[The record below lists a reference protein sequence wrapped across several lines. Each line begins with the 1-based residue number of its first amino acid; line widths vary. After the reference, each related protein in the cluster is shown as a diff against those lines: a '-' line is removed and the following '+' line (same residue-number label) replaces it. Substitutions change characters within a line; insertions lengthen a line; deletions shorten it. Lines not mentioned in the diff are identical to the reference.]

1 MPKKKPLDSR
11 QPNKTLHI
19 YCEGE
24 KTEPNYLRK
33 YIQTKFPGDQSRRVV
48 KVEDTN
54 KNTPKQLVEVAIHA
68 KQSGKFLTGDEFWV
82 VYDRESV
89 AKYSDE
95 LHSRSRQ
102 LAEKNGIG
110 VALSNVCF
118 ELWLLLHFEASGAS
132 YTSCDNLLAQSKLKQ
147 HLRLLGIAKYDK
159 ADSRLLDHITDDEIK
174 KARTRAAN
182 MNLASRAAAPA
193 NCEQAHQLNP
203 YTEVH
208 ELLDAID
215 AFKAKSG

>member
-1 MPKKKPLDSR
+1 MPKKKPLDTR

-48 KVEDTN
+48 KVEDTK
-54 KNTPKQLVEVAIHA
+54 KNTPKQLVEVAVAA
-68 KQSGKFLTGDEFWV
+68 KQSGKFLAGDEFWV
-82 VYDRESV
+82 VYDREGV
-89 AKYSDE
+89 AKYSDN
-95 LHSRSRQ
+95 LHAQSRQ

-118 ELWLLLHFEASGAS
+118 EVWLLLHFEAVGAS
-132 YTSCDNLLAQSKLKQ
+132 YTSCDNLLAHSRLKQ
-147 HLRLLGIAKYDK
+147 HLRLFGITQYDK
-159 ADSRLLDHITDDEIK
+159 ADTRLLEQITDTQVQQ
-174 KARTRAAN
+174 ARERAVK
-182 MNLASRAAAPA
+182 MNLVSRAAAPA
-193 NCEQAHQLNP
+193 NCDQAHQLNP

-208 ELLDAID
+208 DLLDAID
-215 AFKAKSG
+215 AFKAKA